1 MIGSPMPVFLSK
13 DATIEGSCGCVKVKP
28 DVEVKTM
35 QQLDLHSLGFDP
47 SCSFSKHLESRHC
60 MFNKMCIIRCFD
72 LDYWILGNR
81 WLLLLQALAAQMSRI
96 AVLAAVYDYWKS
108 KQDHWQKPFLHCLQP
123 PPPVNDTNPFNVFR
137 PREKTHRPQPNSLP
151 ESGTSKRN
159 SMYHATGVY
168 DFCNSLSWD
177 LSFP

>member
-1 MIGSPMPVFLSK
+1 LAHPCMSSWVKMPLLRYLFLSLLQYFPHAFSLLLRSK
-13 DATIEGSCGCVKVKP
+13 WVVYSILLFHSSVDQGSSGCGKVKP

-60 MFNKMCIIRCFD
+60 MFNNMCIIRCFD

-108 KQDHWQKPFLHCLQP
+108 KVVFLFPLVVHCLCSIQ
-123 PPPVNDTNPFNVFR
+123 
-137 PREKTHRPQPNSLP
+137 
-151 ESGTSKRN
+151 
-159 SMYHATGVY
+159 
-168 DFCNSLSWD
+168 
-177 LSFP
+177 